1 MKQSCGGVLSKDG
14 LAKSLQNSQ
23 KNIFA
28 RISFLIKLQARNLKL
43 SESATGDPVETKVE
57 SSLLEQF
64 CKIGVLRNLVK
75 FTGKPLCQS
84 LSF

>member
-43 SESATGDPVETKVE
+43 SESATGDPVET
-57 SSLLEQF
+57 
-64 CKIGVLRNLVK
+64 
-75 FTGKPLCQS
+75 
-84 LSF
+84 